1 MSNRAMRRQ
10 IARSNR
16 QTVAQMSKDARKA
29 ALVRNG
35 ITPEDVQREYDKGRD
50 EGFSAGVTATGKLTY
65 AAIGI
70 ALHDLHG
77 FGHKRILRVLQ
88 EVDKHVQLDF
98 SSLDAAEELLEKT
111 GIRLNWGDPIERVQ
125 EV

>member
-16 QTVAQMSKDARKA
+16 QTVAQMSRDARKA
-29 ALVRNG
+29 ALIRNG

-50 EGFSAGVTATGKLTY
+50 EGFSAGVAATGKLTY

-88 EVDKHVQLDF
+88 EVDRHVQMDF

-111 GIRLNWGDPIERVQ
+111 GIRLNWSDPIERVQ
-125 EV
+125 EA

>member
-10 IARSNR
+10 IARSSR
-16 QTVAQMSKDARKA
+16 QTVAQMSRDAKKA
-29 ALVRNG
+29 ALIRNG
-35 ITPEDVQREYDKGRD
+35 ITPEDLQREYQSGHD

-88 EVDKHVQLDF
+88 EVDQHVQMDF

-111 GIRLNWGDPIERVQ
+111 GIRLNWNDPIERVQ
-125 EV
+125 EA